1 LIGDLYVV
9 PLITTRYIFVRE
21 VLTPNPQRKKELTVL
36 AIETVIFDLD
46 GTLAHF
52 NLDYKALRSEV
63 RIYLMSIH
71 VPVSVLDVNESIFE
85 MLKKTEIFV
94 KNTTNSSE
102 SFEEI
107 RAHVFSIAE
116 RYEME
121 AASTTSLLTGA
132 VETLRELQ
140 KMSLKMGICTTSSE
154 KAANYILQR
163 FKIDGFFKVII
174 PRDKVKY
181 VKPHIEQFELA
192 LKKLGV
198 HAKATLIVGDS
209 VVDMQSAKE
218 LKAIAVGLT
227 SGLSTTDQLMNN
239 GANYIVTSL
248 NDLPVLIREINKD

>member
-1 LIGDLYVV
+1 
-9 PLITTRYIFVRE
+9 